1 MVGAPK
7 LVTTDNIDNVS
18 LSVSNASDDDDDGDD
33 DDDDD
38 DIKNTVAEDD
48 PHSSAVT
55 RSHVSLTKV
64 SFLSFL
70 SLPILLLL
78 LTCTHSLTFD

>member
-1 MVGAPK
+1 MVGATK

-18 LSVSNASDDDDDGDD
+18 LSVSNASDDDDDDDGDDD

-48 PHSSAVT
+48 PYSSAVT

-64 SFLSFL
+64 SFL
-70 SLPILLLL
+70 
-78 LTCTHSLTFD
+78 